1 MLNCTLLIV
10 DDSSDSRLILK
21 ELFLELGF
29 FCWQAV
35 NGQEAVDKAY
45 QLRPNL
51 IFMDL
56 VMPVVDG
63 FEAARR
69 IHNMPELAAIPIIA
83 MSVSAIDTPTP
94 IGIGFCD
101 FMQKPLNK
109 KDILQKLK
117 IYLPDH
123 FQI

>member
-1 MLNCTLLIV
+1 MLNRTLLIV
-10 DDSSDSRLILK
+10 DDSLDNRLIL
-21 ELFLELGF
+21 ESLFVKLGF
-29 FCWQAV
+29 SCWQAA
-35 NGQEAVDKAY
+35 NGQEAINKAY

-51 IFMDL
+51 ILMDL
-56 VMPVVDG
+56 VMPIVDG

-69 IHNMPELAAIPIIA
+69 IHNIPELAAIPIIA
-83 MSVSAIDTPTP
+83 MSVSAIDVSTP